1 MEGRVLYLPAS
12 RDTLPSL
19 VPGFLLGLNGFLVAR
34 QDLFSPYVPPVGGAA
49 VFFFLGEDAADEATV
64 QHERSADKK

>member
-19 VPGFLLGLNGFLVAR
+19 VPGFLLGLNGFLVAC
-34 QDLFSPYVPPVGGAA
+34 QDLFSPTFRPSVGQPY
-49 VFFFLGEDAADEATV
+49 FLSWEDAADEATV